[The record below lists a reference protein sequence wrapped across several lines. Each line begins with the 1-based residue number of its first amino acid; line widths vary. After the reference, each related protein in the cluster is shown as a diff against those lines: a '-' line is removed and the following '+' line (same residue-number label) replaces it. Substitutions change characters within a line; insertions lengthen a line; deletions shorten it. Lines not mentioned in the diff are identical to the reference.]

1 MLCDSIHC
9 SRVDVL
15 IRIFVLSSIDYL
27 DDRPK
32 NIVRLWRALGS
43 GQTSLEQLV
52 GRGFVIK
59 LRDKEYVNSWVN
71 M

>member
-9 SRVDVL
+9 SKVDAL

-27 DDRPK
+27 NDRPK

-43 GQTSLEQLV
+43 RQTSLEQLV

-59 LRDKEYVNSWVN
+59 LVNSWVN

>member
-1 MLCDSIHC
+1 M
-9 SRVDVL
+9 L

-27 DDRPK
+27 DDRTR
-32 NIVRLWRALGS
+32 NIVRLWHALGS
-43 GQTSLEQLV
+43 GQTSMQPLM

-59 LRDKEYVNSWVN
+59 LRDKEKVNSWVN